1 MSYIFNISTHF
12 YAKSP
17 QFCLFVVTIVIV
29 FQVVQLKHVNISQ
42 KTYTPAVF
50 FKLQMLMITRKTASL
65 QNPAV

>member
-29 FQVVQLKHVNISQ
+29 FQVAQLKHVNISQ
-42 KTYTPAVF
+42 KTYTPADF
-50 FKLQMLMITRKTASL
+50 LNYKC
-65 QNPAV
+65 